1 MSIFRRS
8 PVNPSTRTFPNINLT
23 KTIKNLLG
31 VSKIIENS
39 CNNFYFHLYTIDMSY
54 KSFSYLTS
62 SSVKSVNP
70 NFRQYQP
77 DTKNGKFNCCLE
89 IQPEMAAK
97 ISISTVNLV
106 KSSSNPLLMS
116 ISRRGPVYLSTPT
129 FSNIIL
135 TKTIKNLLFQKSLKK
150 CCNNLY
156 FHLIYIFYI
165 IYLLYKLKVIFL
177 CDITF
182 PSWSGK
188 SFNPNFPQ

>member
-1 MSIFRRS
+1 MLKNLIKNGCRNLCMHLKPFKIIFKPNSYLMSIFRRS

-77 DTKNGKFNCCLE
+77 DTKNGKFNFCLE

-97 ISISTVNLV
+97 ISISTVNLL
-106 KSSSNPLLMS
+106 KSPSNQIHVWCQFPVVVQYICQPPLFPVSFLQKQLKICYFKNHWKNAAIIS
-116 ISRRGPVYLSTPT
+116 IST
-129 FSNIIL
+129 
-135 TKTIKNLLFQKSLKK
+135 
-150 CCNNLY
+150 LY
-156 FHLIYIFYI
+156 I
-165 IYLLYKLKVIFL
+165 
-177 CDITF
+177 
-182 PSWSGK
+182 
-188 SFNPNFPQ
+188 SFI